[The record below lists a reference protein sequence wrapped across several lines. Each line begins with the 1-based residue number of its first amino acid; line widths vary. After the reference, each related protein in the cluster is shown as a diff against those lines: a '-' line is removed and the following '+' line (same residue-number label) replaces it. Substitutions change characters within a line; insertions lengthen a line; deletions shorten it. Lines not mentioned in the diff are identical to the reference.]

1 MVPLHLYRTN
11 PASLRKPQWGI
22 DTSVLSPWAVMSWGM
37 KQLKGV
43 VIGGEEATPRL
54 QPQELVLV
62 ENLKVG
68 WLRWLGFGP
77 RLLEWVGLMRCAYRR
92 LRTV

>member
-1 MVPLHLYRTN
+1 
-11 PASLRKPQWGI
+11 
-22 DTSVLSPWAVMSWGM
+22 M

-68 WLRWLGFGP
+68 Y
-77 RLLEWVGLMRCAYRR
+77 VGLGSVRGCCWNG
-92 LRTV
+92 

>member
-22 DTSVLSPWAVMSWGM
+22 DTSVLSPWTVMSWGM

-68 WLRWLGFGP
+68 CVDLGSVHSWNGQ
-77 RLLEWVGLMRCAYRR
+77 G
-92 LRTV
+92 